1 MKGGDKKKKKRI
13 QDGKGGKERTRERN
27 KYGNEGKNRTRERR
41 KETRTQWEERKGK
54 VGRIKAGLKDEEKVG
69 RIKGRL

>member
-1 MKGGDKKKKKRI
+1 MKRI
-13 QDGKGGKERTRERN
+13 QDGKEGKE
-27 KYGNEGKNRTRERR
+27 RTRERR